1 MNMMDNNV
9 QAADENQDKNITPAS
24 TDKAPG
30 EAAADMPK
38 NKTEVP
44 KIQAKP
50 KASVWT
56 EVTDQTLE
64 QLKEKAKATY
74 GKLSS
79 GSSDKEKTSGQK

>member
-1 MNMMDNNV
+1 MTDTNLPV
-9 QAADENQDKNITPAS
+9 ADADQDKKDALPNPIEKSP
-24 TDKAPG
+24 
-30 EAAADMPK
+30 EEHAADMPK

-44 KIQAKP
+44 KTQAKP
-50 KASVWT
+50 KLSVWT

-79 GSSDKEKTSGQK
+79 GSDKEKKPQS